1 MGDRF
6 STESPRIAIIVPQVP
21 RVGRLTNIFP
31 RLLQIVMLP
40 GITRD
45 AHNCE
50 KGRIGV
56 RNVGP
61 QPGMTLFCHL
71 GTEPL
76 CLLAAGPVESRLH
89 DVRLPWCLAAHKGS
103 IILASIPR

>member
-1 MGDRF
+1 MGDRL

-21 RVGRLTNIFP
+21 RVGWLTNIFP

-56 RNVGP
+56 RNVGSTVACANSV
-61 QPGMTLFCHL
+61 QDHGWTLLTNLFQQ
-71 GTEPL
+71 
-76 CLLAAGPVESRLH
+76 VN
-89 DVRLPWCLAAHKGS
+89 
-103 IILASIPR
+103 